1 MAGLVVLGVLL
12 ALLDTT
18 VLKSA
23 FPHGVFGPP
32 RPRPEGFRPPNLPG
46 AIFVRRDGATAR
58 FPDFG
63 PVGGLFTF
71 WWFVASVTG
80 LLLVSLAWLAFF
92 PARARLAVERLE
104 SPGGIGLAL
113 GAGAVS
119 LLLLA
124 AASVLLRV
132 TFLLLF
138 LVPFAWAIVLV
149 AAALGLAW
157 VGLWVG
163 RRLRSRAGPAHP
175 LLAGLA
181 GALVIYDIALV
192 PIVGWIVFLA
202 LAVTGLG
209 LVVITRFGSSWGWSL
224 EELNW

>member
-1 MAGLVVLGVLL
+1 MAGLIVLAVLL

-18 VLKSA
+18 VLRDA
-23 FPHGVFGPP
+23 FPRGMFGPP

-46 AIFVRRDGATAR
+46 AIFVRRGGAAAR

-80 LLLVSLAWLAFF
+80 LLLLSLAWLAFF

-104 SPGGIGLAL
+104 APGGIGLAL

-124 AASVLLRV
+124 AASVLLRI

-138 LVPFAWAIVLV
+138 LVPLAWAVVLV
-149 AAALGLAW
+149 AGALGIAW
-157 VGLWVG
+157 IGLGIG
-163 RRLRSRAGPAHP
+163 RRLRGRLGPTHP

-181 GALVIYDIALV
+181 GALVVYDIALV
-192 PIVGWIVFLA
+192 PIAGWIVFLA